1 MIPENTGKQIGTVA
15 DERVA
20 KVFIVVGDDTRRCL
34 ICEKLF
40 SRRASFEH
48 STTICYPPA
57 SSAN

>member
-1 MIPENTGKQIGTVA
+1 MIPENTGKQVGTVA

-20 KVFIVVGDDTRRCL
+20 KVFIVVGDDVRRCL

-40 SRRASFEH
+40 SRQASFEH
-48 STTICYPPA
+48 STTICYAPA